1 MGDKI
6 KALVRSRRFW
16 AAIGSVVVV
25 VLQDAI
31 GLDPTTANSIVAVA
45 VAWIG
50 GDSLRV
56 TESPS

>member
-6 KALVRSRRFW
+6 KALVKSRRFW
-16 AAIGSVVVV
+16 AAIGSVIVV
-25 VLQDAI
+25 VLQDTI
-31 GLDPTTANSIVAVA
+31 GLDPATSNSIVAVA
-45 VAWIG
+45 VAWIV

>member
-16 AAIGSVVVV
+16 AAVGSVVVV
-25 VLQDAI
+25 CLQDVI
-31 GLDPTTANSIVAVA
+31 GLDGTTANSIVAVA
-45 VAWIG
+45 VAWIV

-56 TESPS
+56 TENP